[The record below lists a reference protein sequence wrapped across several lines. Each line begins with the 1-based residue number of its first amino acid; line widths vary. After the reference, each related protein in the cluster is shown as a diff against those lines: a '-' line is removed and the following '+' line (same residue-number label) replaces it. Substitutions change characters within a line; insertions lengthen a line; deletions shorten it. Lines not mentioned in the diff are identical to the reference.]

1 MEVAI
6 IIFFLILL
14 NGVFSMS
21 EIALVSARKTKLDIA
36 AKNGNKKAQ
45 AALSLSNSPSRF
57 LSTVQIGIT
66 LISILTGIFSGDQL
80 KGYIIPSIEK
90 IDALVPYASSIA
102 VAIITVIV
110 TFLSLIFGELVPKR
124 IGMSAP
130 ERISMFMVEPMKVL
144 SAITSPFIWLLTKVS
159 DFIFKLLNIRE
170 SDSSITEEEIRSMV
184 QEGATGGTIEEIE
197 HEIVQNVFHLGDR
210 RVTSLMTNSNE
221 VVFLDI
227 EDTPQENKAKLIESR
242 QSVYPICQDGL
253 NNIVGLL
260 YTKDLLGRNL
270 DSALENLE
278 RISRSALF
286 IPENNQTYQ
295 VLEKFQSER
304 KHFGVIVDEYGNC
317 QGIITMNDIFD
328 ALVGDISEE
337 NEFEY
342 EITPRDDGSF
352 LIDASLPFDEF
363 LNEFEITINNRKDY
377 SGFDTMG
384 GFALEI
390 LQEIPSTGDKFEW
403 EGYEFEI
410 IDMDKNRI
418 DKILVMKL
426 DDDEEEFP
434 EKKPQKE
441 AKAGKENNKR
451 SEN

>member
-1 MEVAI
+1 MEVVI
-6 IIFFLILL
+6 ILVLILL

-21 EIALVSARKTKLDIA
+21 EIALVSSRRTKLEIA
-36 AKNGNKKAQ
+36 AKNGSKKAL
-45 AALSLSNSPSRF
+45 AALNLSNNPSRF

-80 KGYIIPSIEK
+80 KDYLIPYVEQ
-90 IDALVPYASSIA
+90 IDSLNSYASSLS
-102 VAIITVIV
+102 VAIITIIV
-110 TFLSLIFGELVPKR
+110 TFLSLILGELVPKR
-124 IGMSAP
+124 IGMSSP
-130 ERISMFMVEPMKVL
+130 EKIATFMVGPMNIL
-144 SAITSPFIWLLTKVS
+144 SKITSPFIWLLTKVS
-159 DFIFKLLNIRE
+159 DFLFRLTGISE
-170 SDSSITEEEIRSMV
+170 SDSSITEEDIRSMV

-221 VVFLDI
+221 VAFLDI
-227 EDTPQENKAKLIESR
+227 EDSIIENKNKLIESR
-242 QSVYPICQDGL
+242 HSVFPVCKDGL
-253 NNIVGLL
+253 DNVLGLL

-270 DSALENLE
+270 DSALKNVE
-278 RISRSALF
+278 RILREALF

-295 VLEKFQSER
+295 VLEKFQEEH

-317 QGIITMNDIFD
+317 QGVITMNDIMD

-363 LNEFEITINNRKDY
+363 LNEFEIDINNRKDY

-390 LQEIPSTGDKFEW
+390 LQEIPDTGDKFTW

-418 DKILVMKL
+418 DKILVQQITA
-426 DDDEEEFP
+426 DEDN
-434 EKKPQKE
+434 
-441 AKAGKENNKR
+441 GKEEKSEKTNKKA
-451 SEN
+451 

>member
-1 MEVAI
+1 MEVVI
-6 IIFFLILL
+6 ILVLILL

-21 EIALVSARKTKLDIA
+21 EIALVSSRRTKLEIA
-36 AKNGNKKAQ
+36 AKNGSKKAL
-45 AALSLSNSPSRF
+45 AALNLSNNPSRF

-80 KGYIIPSIEK
+80 KDYLIPYVEQ
-90 IDALVPYASSIA
+90 IDSLNSYASSLS
-102 VAIITVIV
+102 VAIITIIV
-110 TFLSLIFGELVPKR
+110 TFLSLILGELVPKR
-124 IGMSAP
+124 IGMSSP
-130 ERISMFMVEPMKVL
+130 EKIATFMVGPMNIL
-144 SAITSPFIWLLTKVS
+144 SKITSPFIWLLTKVS
-159 DFIFKLLNIRE
+159 DFLFRLTGISE

-221 VVFLDI
+221 VAFLDI
-227 EDTPQENKAKLIESR
+227 EDSIIENKNKLIESR
-242 QSVYPICQDGL
+242 HSVFPVCKDGL
-253 NNIVGLL
+253 DNVLGLL

-270 DSALENLE
+270 DSALKNVE
-278 RISRSALF
+278 RILREALF

-295 VLEKFQSER
+295 VLEKFQEEH

-317 QGIITMNDIFD
+317 QGVITMNDIMD

-363 LNEFEITINNRKDY
+363 LNEFEIDINNRKDY

-390 LQEIPSTGDKFEW
+390 LQEIPDTGDKFTW

-418 DKILVMKL
+418 DKILVQQITA
-426 DDDEEEFP
+426 DEDN
-434 EKKPQKE
+434 
-441 AKAGKENNKR
+441 GKEEKSEKTNKKA
-451 SEN
+451 